1 MSNSKLTQSE
11 AERLLTMLKRSLE
24 EQIHFPQK
32 GQSKEFDVIGDIA
45 SDQFTVCIFRGKINE
60 YKYNLGARIKKN
72 GILLLE
78 LHINPSSVHWNPDGK
93 KISGSHWHVYTEEHD
108 RLMAFEANDILAED
122 FISNTLMFLTEFNV
136 IELPAINYQPE
147 LF

>member
-45 SDQFTVCIFRGKINE
+45 SDQFTVCIFRG
-60 YKYNLGARIKKN
+60 
-72 GILLLE
+72 
-78 LHINPSSVHWNPDGK
+78 
-93 KISGSHWHVYTEEHD
+93 
-108 RLMAFEANDILAED
+108 
-122 FISNTLMFLTEFNV
+122 
-136 IELPAINYQPE
+136 
-147 LF
+147 